1 MDLDTEVVRL
11 MRVIEA
17 IRRNGGGAKWMESQ
31 TEIMLKNALNV
42 VYTAGYNAAQNQ
54 GVEEMAKK
62 VERDSISWKMRLAR
76 LAVAYLNIQQCKKC
90 GSPMVEGYQCEYCA
104 LESMKEKANG

>member
-31 TEIMLKNALNV
+31 TEIVLKNALNV
-42 VYTAGYNAAQNQ
+42 VYTAGYNAARNE
-54 GVEEMAKK
+54 GVKEMAKQEIPVCCGRK
-62 VERDSISWKMRLAR
+62 MEAVISRSTSVNPYRRGQDTPVYWCPDCHKKIERI
-76 LAVAYLNIQQCKKC
+76 
-90 GSPMVEGYQCEYCA
+90 E
-104 LESMKEKANG
+104 EKTNG